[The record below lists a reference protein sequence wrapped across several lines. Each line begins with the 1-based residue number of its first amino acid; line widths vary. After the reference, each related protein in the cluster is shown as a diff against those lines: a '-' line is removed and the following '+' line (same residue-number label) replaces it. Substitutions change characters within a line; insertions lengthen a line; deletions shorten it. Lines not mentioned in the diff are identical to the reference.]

1 MIVFLLFSV
10 LISDYYIIAIS
21 EGSTPVHGWM
31 AEVVDYDHYYYYLLL
46 QETSSQAEA
55 AARVKEKRA
64 LHDEDLPSV
73 FVCI

>member
-1 MIVFLLFSV
+1 M
-10 LISDYYIIAIS
+10 A
-21 EGSTPVHGWM
+21 

>member
-1 MIVFLLFSV
+1 M
-10 LISDYYIIAIS
+10 A
-21 EGSTPVHGWM
+21 

-55 AARVKEKRA
+55 AAQRVKEKRA

>member
-1 MIVFLLFSV
+1 M
-10 LISDYYIIAIS
+10 A
-21 EGSTPVHGWM
+21 
-31 AEVVDYDHYYYYLLL
+31 AEVVDYDHYYYYLLLL